1 MWHANGTVK
10 MGKRGDLLACVD
22 TDFKVIGVQ
31 GLRVADLSVCP
42 FTPKSVSS
50 LPLIRSINNKV
61 ADADISGHT
70 QSHAYLIGWMAA
82 GKLNAEYF
90 IK

>member
-10 MGKRGDLLACVD
+10 MGKRGELLACVD

-42 FTPKSVSS
+42 FTPKSVFL
-50 LPLIRSINNKV
+50 LPQIRSINRKIT
-61 ADADISGHT
+61 DTDISCHT
-70 QSHAYLIGWMAA
+70 QSYAYLIGWMAA
-82 GKLNAEYF
+82 GKLSTEYF